1 MTLRKWSQTTPPKKK
16 YYTYIHLHI
25 HLCKSLEKANESI
38 MTESKTV
45 VAQVWTAGRNKR
57 ITKGCEETG
66 GWWIYSLDYSDFK
79 GGIHILKTYQFILSK
94 YVPLYV
100 SYISVKLSKK
110 NAAPLSD
117 FERNRKEILDKGLRK
132 GCKLSKYA
140 RNPYFLCL
148 AKLQQSLMSHLPAIL
163 QKW

>member
-1 MTLRKWSQTTPPKKK
+1 MDEYQDNDTEEMKPDHPPQKK

-66 GWWIYSLDYSDFK
+66 G
-79 GGIHILKTYQFILSK
+79 
-94 YVPLYV
+94 
-100 SYISVKLSKK
+100 
-110 NAAPLSD
+110 
-117 FERNRKEILDKGLRK
+117 
-132 GCKLSKYA
+132 
-140 RNPYFLCL
+140 
-148 AKLQQSLMSHLPAIL
+148 
-163 QKW
+163 